1 MLLGTLRTISGL
13 CVCVCVYVW
22 SRYKVHF
29 FIYPNRSGLSVEQI
43 HLSICLSVS
52 SSLALQYPMISASC
66 PRVLR
71 ARSHA
76 WSRLRRGQYTDDSK
90 PNELSIAWSP
100 LSVTANKLNPA
111 VTSSERWMLNAE
123 MRNHSA
129 ARGIMC
135 GEWKNVMSSHE
146 VLALLY
152 LSATGGTRYPS
163 GVTKAE
169 RTVLTPG
176 KNNFDHEKAG
186 KIMYISF

>member
-1 MLLGTLRTISGL
+1 MAMMFACYFVPILLGTLRTISGL
-13 CVCVCVYVW
+13 MP
-22 SRYKVHF
+22 RYKVHF
-29 FIYPNRSGLSVEQI
+29 FYLSESIRTQRRANPFI
-43 HLSICLSVS
+43 HLSIRLVFSR
-52 SSLALQYPMISASC
+52 ALQYPMISASYL
-66 PRVLR
+66 RVLR

-146 VLALLY
+146 VLARLLY
-152 LSATGGTRYPS
+152 LSATGDTMPLGGHES
-163 GVTKAE
+163 
-169 RTVLTPG
+169 RTYRF
-176 KNNFDHEKAG
+176 NAR
-186 KIMYISF
+186 